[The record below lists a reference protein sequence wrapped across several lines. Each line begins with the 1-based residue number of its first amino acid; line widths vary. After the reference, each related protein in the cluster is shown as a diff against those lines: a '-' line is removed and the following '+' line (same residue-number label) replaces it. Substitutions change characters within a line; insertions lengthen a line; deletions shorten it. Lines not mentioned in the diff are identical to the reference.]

1 MPGDPRRNEI
11 PPPPTWDAFLRALL
25 ATRNQGFDL
34 VQLSTACPGDGFEV
48 VTAIVRRPEQRR
60 SGA

>member
-1 MPGDPRRNEI
+1 MPDPRSNDK
-11 PPPPTWDAFLRALL
+11 PPPPDWDAFLRALL

-34 VQLSTACPGDGFEV
+34 VQVATSLPGDGFEV

>member
-1 MPGDPRRNEI
+1 MPDPRRQDI
-11 PPPPTWDAFLRALL
+11 PPPPDWDAFLRAM
-25 ATRNQGFDL
+25 AAKRAQGFAL
-34 VQLSTACPGDGFEV
+34 VQVATSLPGDGFEV